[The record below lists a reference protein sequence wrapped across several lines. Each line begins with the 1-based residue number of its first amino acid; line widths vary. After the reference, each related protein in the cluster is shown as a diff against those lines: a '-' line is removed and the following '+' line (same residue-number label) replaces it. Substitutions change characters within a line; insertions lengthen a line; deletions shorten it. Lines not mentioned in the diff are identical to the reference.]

1 MFLLETVQTTHH
13 RLTLQSKLFFLHY
26 QDGFE
31 FALQWPVTLKVDQL
45 TTIHLFQVKCVDIH
59 FLWWGLILNLL
70 RLSMTTEHCSTGPRF
85 YHQCEYSL
93 GLIIDWQ
100 YQANRLTPLL
110 LWRSHLCISMTASS
124 SSSPMYRPSPRC
136 RQYPGYFLRTRYL
149 NLNFMSL
156 KYIHYHKG

>member
-1 MFLLETVQTTHH
+1 MPQILLLLETIQTKHH
-13 RLTLQSKLFFLHY
+13 RHRPQSKLFFHLLSN
-26 QDGFE
+26 GFE
-31 FALQWPVTLKVDQL
+31 FVFRWPVILKVDQL
-45 TTIHLFQVKCVDIH
+45 TTIHLFQVKCVDVH

-70 RLSMTTEHCSTGPRF
+70 RLSMTTQHCSTGPRF

-110 LWRSHLCISMTASS
+110 LWRSHLCIS
-124 SSSPMYRPSPRC
+124 
-136 RQYPGYFLRTRYL
+136 QYPGYFLLPRYL